1 MKRNASIEQMFDD
14 MDHAIIK
21 KYVTFPM
28 KSTFLIILSVAFIE
42 LDTHLPPLL
51 KHNLTPLIAILTMI
65 VMFWGFVSG
74 VVDKT
79 YYKYMLTGNKI
90 NFREI
95 SFDRREYN
103 NLIKL
108 IESHEYRSLNLL
120 HKTMGNGV
128 KLKIAYTEDKSLC
141 YIQALKY
148 VPFQYANKTPVFQL
162 ERSQVNELFSV
173 LENNAISC

>member
-28 KSTFLIILSVAFIE
+28 KSTFLIVLSVAFIE
-42 LDTHLPPLL
+42 LDSHLPPML

-65 VMFWGFVSG
+65 VMFWGFMSG

-79 YYKYMLTGNKI
+79 YYKYMVTGNKI

-103 NLIKL
+103 KLIEL

-128 KLKIAYTEDKSLC
+128 KLKIAYTDDKSLC
-141 YIQALKY
+141 YIQALKFI
-148 VPFQYANKTPVFQL
+148 PFQYAQKTQVIHL
-162 ERSQVNELFSV
+162 ESYEVDELLSS
-173 LENNAISC
+173 IS